1 MNIYFDC
8 EFTKLIT
15 PIDPEPAELIS
26 VGCTA
31 DNGENF
37 YAENETTISRPEIFS
52 DFVVEVVAPLLEG
65 GDYLMPYSAIAE
77 KLKEWV
83 ESFGE
88 EVRLLTDAPAFD
100 FPYVDHMF
108 MEYGWPRNL
117 FRQPKH
123 IAHARFSNNVN
134 EIFRSQGYRR
144 HHALDDAIVNKL
156 AYEKVT
162 NERRF

>member
-26 VGCTA
+26 IGCVSDT
-31 DNGENF
+31 NETF
-37 YAENETTISRPEIFS
+37 YAENETTISRPEIFF
-52 DFVVEVVAPLLEG
+52 DFVIEVVAPLLEG
-65 GDYLMPYSAIAE
+65 GDYLMPYSAIAA
-77 KLKEWV
+77 KLKTWIEG
-83 ESFGE
+83 FGE
-88 EVRLLTDAPAFD
+88 EVRLLSDAPVYD

-108 MEYGWPRNL
+108 EVYGWPSNL
-117 FRQPKH
+117 IKQPRQLW
-123 IAHARFSNNVN
+123 HARFSNNVD
-134 EIFRSQGYRR
+134 EIFRTKGYRR

>member
-15 PIDPEPAELIS
+15 PDDPEPAELIS
-26 VGCTA
+26 IGCIA
-31 DNGENF
+31 DNNETF
-37 YAENETTISRPEIFS
+37 YAESENALLAECS
-52 DFVVEVVAPLLEG
+52 DFVIEVVAPLLEG
-65 GDYLMPYSAIAE
+65 GDYLMPYSAIAA
-77 KLKEWV
+77 KLKAWIEG
-83 ESFGE
+83 FGE
-88 EVRLLTDAPAFD
+88 EVRLLSDAPIYD

-108 MEYGWPRNL
+108 EVYGWPSNL
-117 FRQPKH
+117 IKQPRQLW
-123 IAHARFSNNVN
+123 HARFSNNVD
-134 EIFRSQGYRR
+134 EIFRTQGYRR

>member
-15 PIDPEPAELIS
+15 PDDPEPAELIS
-26 VGCTA
+26 IGCIA
-31 DNGENF
+31 DNGDTF
-37 YAENETTISRPEIFS
+37 YAENEITISRPEIFS
-52 DFVVEVVAPLLEG
+52 DFVVEVVSPLLEG

-77 KLKEWV
+77 KLKAWI
-83 ESFGE
+83 ESFNE
-88 EVRLLTDAPAFD
+88 EVRLLSDAPAYD

-108 MEYGWPRNL
+108 EVYGWPINL

-123 IAHARFSNNVN
+123 IWHARFENNVD
-134 EIFRSQGYRR
+134 EIFRTQSYRR

-156 AYEKVT
+156 AYEKVI